1 MRRGSPYIRIR
12 ILPCNGARL
21 HAMERKINA
30 PREEPK
36 MLVRGIPCFDQ
47 GFTGEARIMAWMEMF
62 PSFAIAAAN
71 SAAPPPW
78 ELPRR
83 PADFAPTACMKA
95 STYCAKEARSPV
107 RAGFLQ
113 ENPEPGR
120 SMA

>member
-30 PREEPK
+30 PSEEPN
-36 MLVRGIPCFDQ
+36 MPVRGIPCFDQ
-47 GFTGEARIMAWMEMF
+47 GFTGEARIMASMEMF
-62 PSFAIAAAN
+62 HSFAIAAAN

-83 PADFAPTACMKA
+83 TADFTPTACMKGI
-95 STYCAKEARSPV
+95 TYSAKEAQSPV
-107 RAGFLQ
+107 RGGFVQ
-113 ENPEPGR
+113 KNPQ
-120 SMA
+120 